1 MSLVVP
7 YDLGAMRQGWPAH
20 LKRGTLV
27 RFSTGLE
34 SADDLILDLN
44 QSLQAHLPVL

>member
-1 MSLVVP
+1 
-7 YDLGAMRQGWPAH
+7 

-34 SADDLILDLN
+34 SAQDLILDLH
-44 QSLQAHLPVL
+44 QSAQAHLPVA